1 MALVS
6 GAQGFN
12 VLNVH
17 LADGT
22 VVDIKLG
29 TELRL
34 TFTDTHLVATG
45 TDATVEM
52 PKADIVKMEHIFDEA
67 AGIDAPVAD
76 AAEFVREGD
85 TLSFT
90 DLPAGSLINV
100 YTLGG
105 TQVRSIAAEGQCSI
119 DLSGLS
125 AGVYVV
131 TVNNMSY
138 KITVK

>member
-6 GAQGFN
+6 GAQGYN

-17 LADGT
+17 LADGSK
-22 VVDIKLG
+22 VDIKLG
-29 TELRL
+29 TELRI

-45 TDATVEM
+45 KDATVEVA
-52 PKADIVKMEHIFDEA
+52 KADIKKMEHVFDAE
-67 AGIDAPVAD
+67 AGIDAAVAD
-76 AAEFVREGD
+76 ASGFVREGD

-90 DLPAGSLINV
+90 DLPAGSRINV
-100 YTLGG
+100 YTVGG
-105 TQVRSIAAEGQCSI
+105 AQVRSVAAEGQCSV
-119 DLSGLS
+119 DLGDLA
-125 AGVYVV
+125 AGVYIV